1 MHASEWRWDKMNR
14 IVVYTSNTGFTRK
27 YAEWIAEELD
37 CEAVELK
44 RADLSAI
51 DSYDQVIYGG
61 WVMGNIVSGYEKIKD
76 AGIKDLIVFCSGIS
90 VPTDTVKETIA
101 KQNGIRKDRLFCF
114 EGGYNP
120 AKVGFMGKM
129 MIKMIA
135 GSLRRKKDKTTE
147 DLHMLATVNGADH
160 TDRAAI
166 APLIE
171 AAKEKMP

>member
-1 MHASEWRWDKMNR
+1 
-14 IVVYTSNTGFTRK
+14 
-27 YAEWIAEELD
+27 
-37 CEAVELK
+37 
-44 RADLSAI
+44 
-51 DSYDQVIYGG
+51 
-61 WVMGNIVSGYEKIKD
+61 
-76 AGIKDLIVFCSGIS
+76 
-90 VPTDTVKETIA
+90 
-101 KQNGIRKDRLFCF
+101 
-114 EGGYNP
+114 
-120 AKVGFMGKM
+120 MGKM